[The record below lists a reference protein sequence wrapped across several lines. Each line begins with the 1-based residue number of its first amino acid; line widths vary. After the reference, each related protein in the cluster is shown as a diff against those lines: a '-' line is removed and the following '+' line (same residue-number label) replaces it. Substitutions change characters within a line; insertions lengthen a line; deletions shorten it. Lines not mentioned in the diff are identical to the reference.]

1 MLQLALLA
9 VPGTLAVGS
18 TAGFIKSDGKSNFVD
33 EHGRVRI
40 FHGSNRVQKASP
52 WYFSDMLDS
61 ESEFELMEKLGFSTV
76 RIGFMW
82 SGYNPA
88 PGVFNQT
95 YLDTIRTIVDKMAA
109 RGVYTLL
116 DMHEDVFSSKFCR
129 YDGVPLWVANK
140 SVPKHPFPWPLKGD
154 CSARGWMENA
164 LTEAAATAFQD
175 LYDNTRGMLD
185 DLSSFWA
192 HAAQQFAN
200 VSSVIGCDKCKGPEP
215 SDMAR
220 THTEPSDGVHTHH
233 YTPYARVS
241 SRIRAQSIHG

>member
-1 MLQLALLA
+1 MLQLLLL
-9 VPGTLAVGS
+9 VPSASADS
-18 TAGFIKSDGKSNFVD
+18 TPTSGFIKAKNSNFVD

-52 WYFSDMLDS
+52 WYFQDMLDS
-61 ESEFELMEKLGFSTV
+61 DSEFALMEKLGFNV
-76 RIGFMW
+76 MRLGFMW

-88 PGVFNQT
+88 PGVFNHT
-95 YLDTIRTIVDKMAA
+95 YLESVRAIVDSMAA
-109 RGVYTLL
+109 KGVYTLL
-116 DMHEDVFSSKFCR
+116 DMHEDVFSSKFCL

-192 HAAQQFAN
+192 HAAQHFAN
-200 VSSVIGCDKCKGPEP
+200 VSSIIGCD
-215 SDMAR
+215 
-220 THTEPSDGVHTHH
+220 
-233 YTPYARVS
+233 
-241 SRIRAQSIHG
+241 